1 MAARRAREAVTRR
14 TIAPLPPK
22 LLTLVFR
29 SLAVGHLHTGGLIL
43 GRIYQDLSTFNKSVY
58 YCLHKLSA
66 FSKSFCTVSVSRL
79 FPFCT
84 ERRERNWN
92 RVRFPVIPRQ
102 ARNLVCHTPM
112 ARRDA
117 EQGSRTGATGV
128 SPASFW
134 PEVSPGRE
142 PTRKVHGRASR
153 LKRVCAVPR
162 VPCVLLIDP
171 AHRDCAR
178 TRRRCVLHRK
188 ASRTR
193 RLRAT

>member
-1 MAARRAREAVTRR
+1 VAARRAREAVTWR

-29 SLAVGHLHTGGLIL
+29 SLTVGHLHTGGLIWGTYL
-43 GRIYQDLSTFNKSVY
+43 LTFNKSVS
-58 YCLHKLSA
+58 CLPFVLSLFQT
-66 FSKSFCTVSVSRL
+66 FSV
-79 FPFCT
+79 

-92 RVRFPVIPRQ
+92 TEKIS
-102 ARNLVCHTPM
+102 RNSGAGQKLVFHTPM

-117 EQGSRTGATGV
+117 KQGSRTGATGV
-128 SPASFW
+128 SASFW

-153 LKRVCAVPR
+153 LKRVCAVPG

>member
-1 MAARRAREAVTRR
+1 MAHHCPSASK
-14 TIAPLPPK
+14 APDPCLSLSRCRPPP
-22 LLTLVFR
+22 
-29 SLAVGHLHTGGLIL
+29 HGGTDL
-43 GRIYQDLSTFNKSVY
+43 GTDLSGSVHFQQV
-58 YCLHKLSA
+58 CLHKLSA
-66 FSKSFCTVSVSRL
+66 FSKSFCTVSGSRL
-79 FPFCT
+79 FPLCT